1 MLIPYVAKYE
11 KVVMGLLSYLA
22 PYRALEDLTLEMKR
36 IKSNQRQVYLWR
48 DEETDNVIAI
58 IGFDLDSENKAIL
71 VRYLSINPS
80 FQAEDISFSCL
91 SALAKEFPMYGIS
104 GTLEMSECLKKRALH
119 EQRTISEIIGLDVKK
134 NEGQHG

>member
-58 IGFDLDSENKAIL
+58 
-71 VRYLSINPS
+71 
-80 FQAEDISFSCL
+80 
-91 SALAKEFPMYGIS
+91 MYGIS
-104 GTLEMSECLKKRALH
+104 GTLEMSECLKKWALR